1 MKRFLLFL
9 FFVAI
14 MGGAYY
20 YYDQYTRPLG
30 DGQEVLTPALDKE
43 LDKKASEFQKKLDL
57 AKKEQEET
65 LLLYKKKKE
74 ELVLK
79 EKELIELGRKIKEKR
94 AEVKEEKGKITDTEK
109 DLLFAQIQK
118 YKTSET
124 QLRERLDRVHDSSIV
139 AQEKVVAAI
148 DAKVTQIDQNI
159 NAIDRARL
167 DREAKILAKSNVPDP
182 EKFMKQ
188 RDANREEAEA
198 QIVRLREVQKKLNVS
213 LNTESAKLTDI
224 RENFNKR
231 ADVKANLDRITQYEK
246 MQQSLAEKMSR
257 MGGDA
262 KESGSRAGDS
272 PEVLSLIEEKTKK
285 ETQFDLA
292 KVELKSFLPKKNP
305 VLDGFDRSV
314 ADIKDLVQEED
325 TNKEKLE
332 FAKKV
337 FYSFCALFTLLFIF
351 LFLKMSPYEEA

>member
-30 DGQEVLTPALDKE
+30 DGQVALTPALDKE

-57 AKKEQEET
+57 AKKEKEEA

-74 ELVLK
+74 ELLLK

-94 AEVKEEKGKITDTEK
+94 AVVKEEKGKITDTEK
-109 DLLFAQIQK
+109 DILLAQIQK

-124 QLRERLDRVHDSSIV
+124 QLRERLDRVHDSSV
-139 AQEKVVAAI
+139 TAQEKVVTAI
-148 DAKVTQIDQNI
+148 DAKITQIDENI

-167 DREAKILAKSNVPDP
+167 EREAKILAKSNIPDP
-182 EKFMKQ
+182 EKYMIQ
-188 RDANREEAEA
+188 RDANRKEAEA
-198 QIVRLREVQKKLNVS
+198 QIVRLREIQKKLTVS
-213 LNTESAKLTDI
+213 LNTESAKLSDI

-231 ADVKANLDRITQYEK
+231 ADVQANLDRIAQYEK
-246 MQQSLAEKMSR
+246 MQQNLAEQMSR
-257 MGGDA
+257 MGGDS
-262 KESGSRAGDS
+262 KPGSPKTGDS
-272 PEVLSLIEEKTKK
+272 PEVLSLIEEKAKK
-285 ETQFDLA
+285 EKQFDLA
-292 KVELKSFLPKKNP
+292 KVELKSFLPKANP
-305 VLDGFDRSV
+305 VMEGWERSV
-314 ADIKDLVQEED
+314 ADIKDLVQEEN
-325 TNKEKLE
+325 TNKGKLE

-351 LFLKMSPYEEA
+351 LFFKMSPYEEA

>member
-20 YYDQYTRPLG
+20 YYEQYTRPLG
-30 DGQEVLTPALDKE
+30 DEQVVLTPALDKE

-57 AKKEQEET
+57 AKKEKEEA

-74 ELVLK
+74 ELLLK

-94 AEVKEEKGKITDTEK
+94 AEVKEETGKITDTEK
-109 DLLFAQIQK
+109 DSLLTQIQK
-118 YKTSET
+118 YKTSAA
-124 QLRERLDRVHDSSIV
+124 QLRERLDRVHDSSVV

-148 DAKVTQIDQNI
+148 DAKITQIDQNI

-182 EKFMKQ
+182 EKYMIQ
-188 RDANREEAEA
+188 RDANRKEAET

-213 LNTESAKLTDI
+213 LNTESAKLSDI

-231 ADVKANLDRITQYEK
+231 ADVKANLDRIAQYEK
-246 MQQSLAEKMSR
+246 MQQGLAEKMSR
-257 MGGDA
+257 MGGDT
-262 KESGSRAGDS
+262 KDGGSRAGDS
-272 PEVLSLIEEKTKK
+272 PEVRSLIEEKMKK

-292 KVELKSFLPKKNP
+292 KVELKSFLPKTNP
-305 VLDGFDRSV
+305 VMEGFDRSV
-314 ADIKDLVQEED
+314 ADIKDLVQEAN
-325 TNKEKLE
+325 TNKEKLD

-351 LFLKMSPYEEA
+351 LFLKMSPYQEV